1 MLKLFNT
8 MGHKL
13 EPFTLRRSER
23 LTMFTCGP
31 SVYQK
36 SHIGNFRTFIFEDI
50 LVRYLEYLGYTVQRG
65 MNFTD
70 VEDKAIAEAGEQRTG
85 LKKLTGK
92 NINIFMK
99 EMGILA
105 IKIPDYLPRASESIE
120 EAVEIIEQLLKQHA
134 AYRYQGSVY
143 FDPLSFPGFGK
154 LYGLDMSKWPKKKI
168 RFHKDTYP
176 GLRWNLGDF
185 ILWHGQ
191 KQGDSIY
198 WDTEIGRGRPSWN
211 IQDPS
216 MIVRFFH
223 ETLSLYCGGIDNLY
237 RHHDYTLAILESLR
251 HSGKNN
257 YNFRPMSRFWLHC
270 RHLYV
275 DGQKMS
281 KSKGNI
287 LYIENLQASGY
298 TPAEIRFFLIY
309 SHYRQTLNYS
319 NSAMLLT
326 VEKLRH
332 LKRTINVLE
341 KKMSRHQRTDSPAA
355 RAIKKSFGENMDNDL
370 DVKQAFDKIY
380 DALAHNDL
388 SGTGPADAAAIIH
401 TLKEIDQ
408 VLQVIF

>member
-13 EPFTLRRSER
+13 EPFTLRHTGRV
-23 LTMFTCGP
+23 TMFTCGP

-36 SHIGNFRTFIFEDI
+36 SHIGNFRTFLFEDI

-70 VEDKAIAEAGEQRTG
+70 VEDKAIDEAGGQMAG
-85 LKKLTGK
+85 LKQLTGK
-92 NINIFMK
+92 NINIFLK
-99 EMGILA
+99 EMGLLA
-105 IKIPDYLPRASESIE
+105 MKIPDYLPRASESVE

-134 AYRYQGSVY
+134 AYLYQGSVY
-143 FDPLSFPGFGK
+143 FDPLLFPGFGK

-176 GLRWNLGDF
+176 GIRWNLGDF
-185 ILWHGQ
+185 ILWHGH
-191 KQGDSIY
+191 KRGDSVY
-198 WDTEIGRGRPSWN
+198 WDTKIGRGRPSWN

-216 MIVRFFH
+216 MIVRYFH

-251 HSGKNN
+251 NSAK
-257 YNFRPMSRFWLHC
+257 YRFRPMSRFWLHC

-287 LYIENLQASGY
+287 HYIENLQASGY

-309 SHYRQTLNYS
+309 GHYRQTLNYS

-326 VEKLRH
+326 AEKLRH
-332 LKRTINVLE
+332 FKRTVKVLE
-341 KKMSRHQRTDSPAA
+341 KKMQRHKLTDSSSA
-355 RAIKKSFGENMDNDL
+355 RAIKKSFGEHMDNDL
-370 DVKQAFDKIY
+370 DVKQAFDETY
-380 DALAHNDL
+380 DAVVHTDL
-388 SGTGPADAAAIIH
+388 STTGPAAAAAIIRA
-401 TLKEIDQ
+401 LKEIDQ
-408 VLQVIF
+408 VLQIIF

>member
-8 MGHKL
+8 MGHKI
-13 EPFTLRRSER
+13 EPFTLQHNKRV
-23 LTMFTCGP
+23 TMFTCGP

-36 SHIGNFRTFIFEDI
+36 SHIGNFRTFLFEDI
-50 LVRYLEYLGYTVQRG
+50 ILRYLEYLGYTVQRG

-70 VEDKAIAEAGEQRTG
+70 VEDKAIAEAGGKRAA
-85 LKKLTGK
+85 LKQLTGK
-92 NINIFMK
+92 NIKIFIK
-99 EMGILA
+99 EMGLLA
-105 IKIPDYLPRASESIE
+105 IKIPDYLPRASESVE

-134 AYRYQGSVY
+134 AYWHRGSVY
-143 FDPLSFPGFGK
+143 FDPLSFQGFGK
-154 LYGLDMSKWPKKKI
+154 LYGLDMSRWPKKKK

-176 GLRWNLGDF
+176 GIQWNLGDF
-185 ILWHGQ
+185 ILWHGH
-191 KQGDSIY
+191 KQDEGVY
-198 WDTEIGRGRPSWN
+198 WDTRIGRGRPSWN

-216 MIVRFFH
+216 MIVRYFH

-251 HSGKNN
+251 YSAKYHFK
-257 YNFRPMSRFWLHC
+257 PMSRFWLHC

-287 LYIENLQASGY
+287 HYIENLQASGF

-309 SHYRQTLNYS
+309 GHYRRTLNYS
-319 NSAMLLT
+319 NSSMLLT
-326 VEKLRH
+326 AEKLRH
-332 LKRTINVLE
+332 FKRAVNVL
-341 KKMSRHQRTDSPAA
+341 KKKAHRHQRTGSRAA
-355 RAIKKSFGENMDNDL
+355 LALKKSFREHMDNDL

-380 DALAHNDL
+380 DAVVQTDL
-388 SGTGPADAAAIIH
+388 SGTDPAEAAAIIQA
-401 TLKEIDQ
+401 LKEIDR